1 MYYKISSFLWNRG
14 LNFTKVFG
22 RIKKIF
28 VRWFYFIFCF
38 LLSFPDDMINFCTSR
53 WNVERFFWIFFSNQ
67 SSIVENW
74 TLKLRYCILYKLISI
89 IKKKIDSEYV
99 DTLKNSKNSSDK
111 INNNFDNIFIVR
123 ARNVNNSCST
133 NDKMR
138 NCFLAIFF
146 FFSKKQNFQFPNTKP
161 FTAINFALK
170 IIRKLDW
177 QDWMLNEW

>member
-123 ARNVNNSCST
+123 ARNVNNSCSI

-138 NCFLAIFF
+138 NCFLAYFF
-146 FFSKKQNFQFPNTKP
+146 FPKNKISNFQIPNLLLQS
-161 FTAINFALK
+161 ILHW
-170 IIRKLDW
+170 KLYV
-177 QDWMLNEW
+177 N